1 MLEYSEPPEKNMGQ
15 PAGEITRLL
24 HAWSAGDR
32 TVEDQLF
39 ELVMPD
45 LRNLARALMRR
56 ERKDHTLQPSALL
69 NEAYMRLLA
78 GRERDWES
86 RRHFFAIAARIMRRY
101 LIDHAR
107 ARTKS
112 EVIRLHILRDGPR
125 SPETELDLAIA
136 IDRLLDELQATHPDW
151 CSIVEMKYFV
161 GLTDEE
167 TAELLGMRLRTMQR
181 QFGDARRW
189 LFEKLNS

>member
-1 MLEYSEPPEKNMGQ
+1 MLEYSDPPEKNMGQ

-32 TVEDQLF
+32 SVEDQLF

-56 ERKDHTLQPSALL
+56 ERRDHTLQPSALL

-78 GRERDWES
+78 GRERDWEG

-112 EVIRLHILRDGPR
+112 EVIRLHILNGGPR

-136 IDRLLDELQATHPDW
+136 IDRLLDELQASHPDW

-167 TAELLGMRLRTMQR
+167 TAELLGLRLRTMQR

-189 LFEKLNS
+189 LFEKLN